1 MAIIAIDPGKDK
13 CGMAVLAATGEV
25 LRQGILK
32 TENLPQELQGA
43 MGEFE
48 INTLVIGNGTTSK
61 KAQETIKTAAPN
73 LRVEVIDEYGTTELA
88 RKDYFKK
95 NPPTGW
101 RRFIPLTMQ
110 TPPVSVDDYAAVIL
124 GRKWLEKT

>member
-110 TPPVSVDDYAAVIL
+110 TPPVPVDDYAAVIL